1 MGMKALII
9 DAGNTCIKFAAWEGK
24 QQIPTLVA
32 GSQIQLAPPVPLCE
46 LGSLSLPA
54 AGEDD
59 GIFRAYCQRVHEEAG
74 RPPVVLASVVPG
86 VGELLPEGMDLE
98 LVDHTSD
105 LPFELDVT
113 ASDQVGPDR
122 LCNMAAAA
130 AAGLTSAL
138 VVDAGTATTFDLLV
152 DGVFVGGMIAP
163 GMALAARQLGK
174 AASRLNPVPFGPVSW
189 DIGRDTRSAMAA
201 GAWHAGTGGI
211 RSIVS
216 GLCARYGN
224 VPVIVTGGLG
234 NHFNDL
240 DWYFDPHWTLRG
252 AAVLSGR

>member
-1 MGMKALII
+1 MKALII
-9 DAGNTCIKFAAWEGK
+9 DAGNTRVTCAAWEGR
-24 QQIPTLVA
+24 QQCPALVA
-32 GSQIQLAPPVPLCE
+32 GSRVQLAPPVPLRE
-46 LGSLSLPA
+46 LGSLSHPA
-54 AGEDD
+54 AGEGDAA
-59 GIFRAYCQRVHEEAG
+59 FRASCQRIHEESG
-74 RPPVVLASVVPG
+74 RPPVVLVSVIPRVA
-86 VGELLPEGMDLE
+86 ELLPEGMDLE
-98 LVDHTSD
+98 VVDHTSD
-105 LPFELDVT
+105 LPYALDVT
-113 ASDQVGPDR
+113 DSGQVGPDR
-122 LCNMAAAA
+122 LCNVAAAS

-163 GMALAARQLGK
+163 GMDFAARQLGET
-174 AASRLNPVPFGPVSW
+174 ASRLSPVPFGPVSW
-189 DIGRDTRSAMAA
+189 DVGRDTRSAMAA

-252 AAVLSGR
+252 AAILSNR